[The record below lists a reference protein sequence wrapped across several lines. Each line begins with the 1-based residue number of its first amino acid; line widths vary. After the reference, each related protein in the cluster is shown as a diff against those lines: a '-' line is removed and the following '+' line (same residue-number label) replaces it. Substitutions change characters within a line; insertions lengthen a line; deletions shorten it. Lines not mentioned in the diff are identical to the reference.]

1 MEFDLKKIWM
11 KYGRAGGDSAQEL
24 ALLAADLLFPRRCP
38 VCGDVVLPKG
48 RLICP
53 GCVKKLSF
61 VTPPVCMKCGKE
73 IDSGLLEYCLD
84 CARRPKSF
92 EYGMAL
98 LNYNKTAAASMA
110 AVKYRNK
117 REYLDFYSCAA
128 TVRFGERIRAAGIQ
142 RIVPVPVH
150 PSRFRKRGF
159 NQAGELAD
167 RLSKELKIPAA
178 GLLLRVKRTDPQ
190 KGLGAGGRLK
200 NLEQAFR
207 ALPEAGSFERVLL
220 VDDIYTTGSTA
231 EACTR
236 ALLNAGVKK
245 VYFFAVCIGHGR

>member
-1 MEFDLKKIWM
+1 MEFDLKKIWL

-73 IDSGLLEYCLD
+73 IDSGLLEYCPD

-117 REYLDFYSCAA
+117 REYLDFL
-128 TVRFGERIRAAGIQ
+128 FL
-142 RIVPVPVH
+142 
-150 PSRFRKRGF
+150 RGH
-159 NQAGELAD
+159 
-167 RLSKELKIPAA
+167 S
-178 GLLLRVKRTDPQ
+178 
-190 KGLGAGGRLK
+190 
-200 NLEQAFR
+200 AFR
-207 ALPEAGSFERVLL
+207 GEDSGCGDPEDCAGSRSPV
-220 VDDIYTTGSTA
+220 
-231 EACTR
+231 
-236 ALLNAGVKK
+236 
-245 VYFFAVCIGHGR
+245 AVSEKGI